1 MRLPFAW
8 PTEASEGNG
17 PLGTRFFSMHDFDI
31 VRRRVADQ
39 IPDVRVEHAMVVRRV
54 EGSNLLVDAARVGSN
69 PLILF
74 LSRVPLVNTLATARR
89 LRRFR
94 SRLARGH
101 VVYVASDGSDV
112 AGWMWLSRSR
122 VFRDRWIGLKLYF
135 KPDEWYL
142 YDFWV
147 YPGFRKSG
155 AGALIM
161 AETLRDLQREG
172 RVQDVYGLIDRD
184 NRPNQVLQRIV
195 FGFESVQSVKYVQMF
210 VAFGRV
216 LSRSAKPRQGPCGAN
231 SVRSDEGSSLGVLT
245 RRR

>member
-1 MRLPFAW
+1 V
-8 PTEASEGNG
+8 
-17 PLGTRFFSMHDFDI
+17 GTRFFSMHDFDI
-31 VRRRVADQ
+31 VRRRVADK
-39 IPDVRVEHAMVVRRV
+39 IPDVRVDHGIVVRRT
-54 EGSNLLVDAARVGSN
+54 EGGNLLVDAARVGSHPLVLSLSKV
-69 PLILF
+69 PLI
-74 LSRVPLVNTLATARR
+74 NTLATARR

-94 SRLARGH
+94 SRLAKGH
-101 VVYVASDGSDV
+101 VVYVASDGRDV

-122 VFRDRWIGLKLYF
+122 LFRDPWIGLKLHF
-135 KPDEWYL
+135 NPDEWYL

-172 RVQDVYGLIDRD
+172 QAQDVYGLIDRD

-195 FGFESVQSVKYVQMF
+195 FGFESVQTVKYVQIL

-216 LSRSAKPRQGPCGAN
+216 LSRSSIPREGPCGAQP
-231 SVRSDEGSSLGVLT
+231 RSA
-245 RRR
+245 